1 MQAEKRGLRE
11 PKVHDGLIE
20 VVGFSNGYQAGAVM
34 AGAKAAVRPFEITL
48 SINGVAGSW

>member
-1 MQAEKRGLRE
+1 MSFPAGMVLQAEKRGFSE

-34 AGAKAAVRPFEITL
+34 AGAKAAVRFL
-48 SINGVAGSW
+48 V